1 MYLRKG
7 KTKNGK
13 IHLSITQSYR
23 NTKGKPTNKTI
34 KTFGNLDV
42 IAKEW
47 NMTEKEALKKCEDI
61 CKEMTENY
69 RIENTEEIIKLKPKQ
84 RVDKRKV
91 NIKNLGC
98 AVPLAYYNAL
108 GIEKIVRNKFV
119 RKGSK
124 YDANAILR
132 LLVIERILNPRSRRQ
147 AHQNKDNYFFRSEF
161 SETDMS
167 RACQIYPS
175 IKNSIVKEINKN
187 IEKYKF
193 RNKVGNVFYDVTNYY
208 FEIDEEDNWRRL
220 GKGKENTKTPIIQMG
235 LLQDENA
242 IPITYKLF
250 PGNTPDYVTM
260 LPTLSDLKKEY
271 KLKNITIVA
280 DKGNNTSTNIAL
292 AHLKGDGFIFSQSI
306 RGTKSS
312 QDIKKWVIDDT
323 DYQKISDDFKL
334 KSKIDEKTIHIKK
347 EDSKDGKAHNKKIT
361 VKYVAY
367 WSKKYEVRSRHK
379 RNKQISKALKIID
392 SKSQNIE
399 ANYYK
404 AAKYIKDFDVN
415 LKTGEV
421 KNSQKIYELNKEL
434 IHQEEECDG
443 FYCIVTNR
451 TDLTDREIIDAYRG
465 LWKIE
470 ETFKIS
476 KSDLNAR
483 PIFATSEEGIKSHF
497 LICYISLVISRLMQL
512 GVKKKYSVKSIVDN
526 LKQCNGTYLE
536 RNLWIFG
543 YRTDMVDELYD
554 SVGLPKQPKS
564 MKLSEIKGFLEKNL
578 LDSKTHYIKY

>member
-119 RKGSK
+119 RKGSR

-280 DKGNNTSTNIAL
+280 DKGNNTSTNIA
-292 AHLKGDGFIFSQSI
+292 
-306 RGTKSS
+306 TK
-312 QDIKKWVIDDT
+312 V
-323 DYQKISDDFKL
+323 QK
-334 KSKIDEKTIHIKK
+334 E
-347 EDSKDGKAHNKKIT
+347 E
-361 VKYVAY
+361 
-367 WSKKYEVRSRHK
+367 YEETNRWMT
-379 RNKQISKALKIID
+379 
-392 SKSQNIE
+392 QNIRQNH
-399 ANYYK
+399 A
-404 AAKYIKDFDVN
+404 V
-415 LKTGEV
+415 
-421 KNSQKIYELNKEL
+421 Q
-434 IHQEEECDG
+434 
-443 FYCIVTNR
+443 
-451 TDLTDREIIDAYRG
+451 
-465 LWKIE
+465 
-470 ETFKIS
+470 
-476 KSDLNAR
+476 SDLKVSTLDANMQSTTKYWQKKRKHTAAGGA
-483 PIFATSEEGIKSHF
+483 FW
-497 LICYISLVISRLMQL
+497 LVNSSGNSSASDGQ
-512 GVKKKYSVKSIVDN
+512 
-526 LKQCNGTYLE
+526 
-536 RNLWIFG
+536 
-543 YRTDMVDELYD
+543 
-554 SVGLPKQPKS
+554 
-564 MKLSEIKGFLEKNL
+564 
-578 LDSKTHYIKY
+578 